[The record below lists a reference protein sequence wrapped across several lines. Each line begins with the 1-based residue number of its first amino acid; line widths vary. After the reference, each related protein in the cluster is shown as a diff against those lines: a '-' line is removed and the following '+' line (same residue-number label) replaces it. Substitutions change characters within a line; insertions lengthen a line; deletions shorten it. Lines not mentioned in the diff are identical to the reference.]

1 MSESLPV
8 VFLLRCTLTSQSSNN
23 GGFNGGVPAPYK
35 PALRSVFPP
44 PFFPPAMS
52 DPDIKKDDDD
62 DDDYHSRST
71 SPTPGATTQTGAVAA
86 HLDPTVLQEVD
97 AHAGVLKVEAAER
110 VYGRRSKWVL
120 FIS

>member
-1 MSESLPV
+1 
-8 VFLLRCTLTSQSSNN
+8 
-23 GGFNGGVPAPYK
+23 
-35 PALRSVFPP
+35 
-44 PFFPPAMS
+44 MS
-52 DPDIKKDDDD
+52 DRDIKKDDV
-62 DDDYHSRST
+62 DYHSRST
-71 SPTPGATTQTGAVAA
+71 SPTPDSTTQTGAVAA

>member
-1 MSESLPV
+1 
-8 VFLLRCTLTSQSSNN
+8 
-23 GGFNGGVPAPYK
+23 
-35 PALRSVFPP
+35 
-44 PFFPPAMS
+44 MS
-52 DPDIKKDDDD
+52 DRDIKKDDV
-62 DDDYHSRST
+62 DDDYDSRST

-110 VYGRRSKWVL
+110 VYGKRSKWVL